1 VICKSC
7 SFVTDRLIV
16 NEWHL
21 FSVDDKY
28 MASAIAAILTPRVTQ
43 TLPEVW
49 RGEYSED
56 RAAKWLDALDREAA
70 TLLVLDRS
78 SKNPIGLIIL
88 FENSAEHSRCRVRVG
103 YILAETAWG
112 KGYATELLRGLVSW
126 CRDMR
131 ISSIVGGVEQENV
144 ASQRVMEKNGF
155 VVLPNEQADGELL
168 YELVL

>member
-7 SFVTDRLIV
+7 SFVTDRLII

-21 FSVDDKY
+21 FSIDDKY
-28 MASAIAAILTPRVTQ
+28 LASTIAAILTPKVTQ
-43 TLPEVW
+43 TLPENW
-49 RGEYSED
+49 RGNYSEE
-56 RAAKWLDALDREAA
+56 RAANWLDALDREAA

-78 SKNPIGLIIL
+78 SNNPIGLIIL
-88 FENSAEHSRCRVRVG
+88 FESSEEHSRRSVRVG
-103 YILAETAWG
+103 YMLAETAWG
-112 KGYATELLRGLVSW
+112 KGYATELLRGLVNW
-126 CRDMR
+126 CRDMG
-131 ISSIVGGVEQENV
+131 ISSIIGGVGQENV